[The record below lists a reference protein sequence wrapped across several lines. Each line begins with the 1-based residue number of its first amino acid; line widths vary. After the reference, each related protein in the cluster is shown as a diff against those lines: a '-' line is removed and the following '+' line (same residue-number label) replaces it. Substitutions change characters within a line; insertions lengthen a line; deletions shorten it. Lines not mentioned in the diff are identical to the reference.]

1 MAMPMGEGAV
11 VAAAPE
17 EAWAGEREPAQKPEE
32 PSLSAGEWLTK
43 SLFSSPVN
51 SLLTVVFS
59 LLVLL
64 AARGLLNFTF
74 SEERTWRA
82 VKTNMRFLFT
92 HAYPQEQYARIW
104 VCVGVIAVLSGLSA
118 GLLAKTGRGISMKK
132 LSMNLMGTGGVIG
145 LGILLREPSAVV
157 DAEGQALH
165 REPAAAVGDSFVGW
179 LDANFMAV
187 LGTLVLANIALAVWF
202 HFQGTYLR
210 DRPEPRV
217 AHGVLVLASVAV
229 LIMEQYATGEVVRE
243 SFPDAMTDRAWWW
256 LAVAVLAGLGAALW
270 FGLGDARRR
279 NTFVP
284 AMHVFFAAAGLMVLS
299 AWVYPWGHYAF
310 LEGEFISEPGSTVA
324 MTTKLP
330 WTVMWVLLVGTF
342 LLGRALSRARAAP
355 RLRVPLNL
363 LWVMTPFVLYW
374 AVLRDPDLD
383 WDHVVS
389 TDIPMAVFFAVFGGL
404 VVWYLAH
411 PRIGEAGRIMAVVLV
426 GVAVLNWVAAFFG
439 WYPMLQKARIS
450 FLLLAVVALLAHNF
464 AGDRAQRMK
473 LVAAWVATMAV
484 FHWLVTLVNSP
495 STVET
500 PTDALIGGFGIT
512 LIVAVFTLLLAF
524 PLGVLLALA
533 RTSKLPIFR
542 VLSTAYIEVFRGVPL
557 ITILFFFT
565 LVFNL
570 FLPQNMELMDIAGAT
585 IGFALFSAAYL
596 AENVRGGLQAVRR
609 GQYEASDAVG
619 LTTVQR
625 TLFIVLPQALRV
637 SIPPLVGQVI
647 ATFKE
652 TSLLAVVGIF
662 DFLRIADKVISAQ
675 SEFLGVKREG
685 LLFASFIYWIFAYN
699 MSKHSRRLEKRLGV
713 GER

>member
-1 MAMPMGEGAV
+1 MTVPMGDP
-11 VAAAPE
+11 AAAIADPA
-17 EAWAGEREPAQKPEE
+17 EAWAGEPEPTRKPEE
-32 PSLSAGEWLTK
+32 PSLSMGEWLAK
-43 SLFSSPVN
+43 NLFSSAVN

-59 LLVLL
+59 LVLIL
-64 AARGLLNFTF
+64 AGRGLLNFMF

-104 VCVGVIAVLSGLSA
+104 VCVGVIAVLSGLSI
-118 GLLAKTGRGISMKK
+118 GLLAKAGRGISAKK
-132 LSMNLMGTGGVIG
+132 LSMNLMAAGTLIG

-157 DAEGQALH
+157 DAEGEVLH
-165 REPAAAVGDSFVGW
+165 REPSAAVGDSFADW
-179 LDANFMAV
+179 LDSNSVAV
-187 LGTLVLANIALAVWF
+187 LAVLVAANVAVAVWF
-202 HFQGTYLR
+202 HLQGTYLQ
-210 DRPEPRV
+210 DRPEPTIV
-217 AHGVLVLASVAV
+217 HGSLVLASVGV
-229 LIMEQYATGEVVRE
+229 LILQQYATGDIVRE
-243 SFPDAMTDRAWWW
+243 SVADAMADRAWWW
-256 LAVAVLAGLGAALW
+256 LAAAVLAAAGAWLW

-279 NTFVP
+279 NTFLP
-284 AMHVFFAAAGLMVLS
+284 AMHVFLAAAGLMVLS
-299 AWVYPWGHYAF
+299 GWVYPWGHYAF
-310 LEGEFISEPGSTVA
+310 LDGEFISEPGSTVA

-330 WTVMWVLLVGTF
+330 WTVMWMLLVATF
-342 LLGRALSRARAAP
+342 VLGRMLRSVPAGRKL
-355 RLRVPLNL
+355 RLPLNL
-363 LWVMTPFVLYW
+363 LWVATPFVLYW

-383 WDHVVS
+383 WGHVLS
-389 TDIPMAVFFAVFGGL
+389 TDIPMALFFAVLGGI

-411 PRIGEAGRIMAVVLV
+411 PRIGEAGRIMAGLL
-426 GVAVLNWVAAFFG
+426 AAIAAFNWVAAYYG

-450 FLLLAVVALLAHNF
+450 FLLLAVVGLLAHNF
-464 AGDRAQRMK
+464 AGDRSQRAR
-473 LVAAWVATMAV
+473 LVAVWVAAMAV
-484 FHWLVTLVNSP
+484 FHWLVTLINSP

-512 LIVAVFTLLLAF
+512 LIVAVFTLLFAF

-542 VLSTAYIEVFRGVPL
+542 VLATGYIEVFRGVPL
-557 ITILFFFT
+557 ITLLFFFT
-565 LVFNL
+565 LILPL
-570 FLPQNMELMDIAGAT
+570 FLPANMALVDIAGAT
-585 IGFALFSAAYL
+585 IGFTMFSAAYL
-596 AENVRGGLQAVRR
+596 AENIRGGLQAVRR

-685 LLFASFIYWIFAYN
+685 LLFVSFIYWIFAYN
-699 MSKHSRRLEKRLGV
+699 MSKHSQRLEKRLGV

>member
-1 MAMPMGEGAV
+1 MTAQMGDPG
-11 VAAAPE
+11 AAAVDPA
-17 EAWAGEREPAQKPEE
+17 EAWAGESEPAQKPEE
-32 PSLSAGEWLTK
+32 PSLSIGEWLGRN
-43 SLFSSPVN
+43 LFSSAIN

-64 AARGLLNFTF
+64 VARGLLNFVF

-104 VCVGVIAVLSGLSA
+104 VCVGVIAVLAGLSI
-118 GLLAKTGRGISMKK
+118 GLLARTGAGISMKK
-132 LSMNLMGTGGVIG
+132 LSINLMGTGAVIAVGV
-145 LGILLREPSAVV
+145 LLREPSAAV
-157 DAEGQALH
+157 DGEGLALH
-165 REPAAAVGDSFVGW
+165 RDRATAAGDSFVDW
-179 LDANFMAV
+179 LDSNALAV
-187 LGTLVLANIALAVWF
+187 LGALLLANVALAVWF
-202 HFQGTYLR
+202 HVQGTYLR
-210 DRPEPRV
+210 AGTEPRT
-217 AHGVLVLASVAV
+217 AHGVLLLASAGV
-229 LIMEQYATGEVVRE
+229 LFLQQYGTGEIVRE
-243 SFPDAMTDRAWWW
+243 SFGGAMSDRAAWW
-256 LAVAVLAGLGAALW
+256 LAAAVFAGAGAALW

-284 AMHVFFAAAGLMVLS
+284 AMYVFFVASGVMVLS
-299 AWVYPWGHYAF
+299 GWVYPWGHYAF

-330 WTVMWVLLVGTF
+330 WTVMWVLLVATF
-342 LLGRALSRARAAP
+342 MAGRALRAARAGP
-355 RLRVPLNL
+355 KLRVPLNL
-363 LWVMTPFVLYW
+363 LWVLTPFALYW

-383 WDHVVS
+383 WDHVLS
-389 TDIPMAVFFAVFGGL
+389 TDIPMALFFAAFGGL
-404 VVWYLAH
+404 VVWFLAH
-411 PRIGEAGRIMAVVLV
+411 PRIGEAGRIISVALV
-426 GVAVLNWVAAFFG
+426 GVAVFNWVAAYFG

-450 FLLLAVVALLAHNF
+450 FLLLAVIAMLAHNF
-464 AGDRAQRMK
+464 AGDRSQRAK
-473 LVAAWVATMAV
+473 LVFAWVAMTV
-484 FHWLVTLVNSP
+484 VLHWMVTLVNSP
-495 STVET
+495 STVDT
-500 PTDALIGGFGIT
+500 PTDALIGGFATT

-524 PLGVLLALA
+524 PMGVLLALA

-542 VLSTAYIEVFRGVPL
+542 VLATAYIEVFRGVPL
-557 ITILFFFT
+557 ITLLFFFT
-565 LVFNL
+565 LIFNL
-570 FLPQNMELMDIAGAT
+570 FLPQNMELVEIAGAT

-596 AENVRGGLQAVRR
+596 AENVRGGLQAVRQ

-652 TSLLAVVGIF
+652 TSLLAVVGVF
-662 DFLRIADKVISAQ
+662 DFLRIADKVIPAQ

-685 LLFASFIYWIFAYN
+685 LLFVSLIYWVFAYN
-699 MSKHSRRLEKRLGV
+699 LSKHSQRLEKRLGV

>member
-1 MAMPMGEGAV
+1 MGDSAAV
-11 VAAAPE
+11 AVDPAE
-17 EAWAGEREPAQKPEE
+17 VWAGESEPARKPEE
-32 PSLSAGEWLTK
+32 PSLSVGEWLGRN
-43 SLFSSPVN
+43 LFSSAVN

-59 LLVLL
+59 LLVFLVV
-64 AARGLLNFTF
+64 RGLLNFVF

-104 VCVGVIAVLSGLSA
+104 VCVGVIAVLSGLSI
-118 GLLAKTGRGISMKK
+118 GLLARTGSGISMKK
-132 LSMNLMGTGGVIG
+132 LSINLMGAGAVIA
-145 LGILLREPSAVV
+145 LGILLREPSAAV
-157 DAEGQALH
+157 DGEGLALH
-165 REPAAAVGDSFVGW
+165 RERAAAVGNSFVDW
-179 LDANFMAV
+179 LDANAFAV
-187 LGTLVLANIALAVWF
+187 LGALVLANVALAVWF
-202 HFQGTYLR
+202 HLRGTYLNAR
-210 DRPEPRV
+210 TEPRV
-217 AHGVLVLASVAV
+217 AHGVLVLASAGV
-229 LIMEQYATGEVVRE
+229 LILQQYATGEIVRE
-243 SFPDAMTDRAWWW
+243 SFPDAMSDRAPWW
-256 LAVAVLAGLGAALW
+256 LAAAVLAGAGAALW

-279 NTFVP
+279 HTFVP
-284 AMHVFFAAAGLMVLS
+284 AMYVFFTAAAVMVLS
-299 AWVYPWGHYAF
+299 GWVYPWGHYAF
-310 LEGEFISEPGSTVA
+310 LAGEFISEPGSTVA

-330 WTVMWVLLVGTF
+330 WTVVWVLLVATF
-342 LLGRALSRARAAP
+342 MLGRMLRAARAGP
-355 RLRVPLNL
+355 KLRVPLNL
-363 LWVMTPFVLYW
+363 LWVLAPFVLYW

-383 WDHVVS
+383 WDHVLS
-389 TDIPMAVFFAVFGGL
+389 TDIPMALFFAAFGGL
-404 VVWYLAH
+404 VVWYLTH

-426 GVAVLNWVAAFFG
+426 AVAVLNWVAAYFG

-450 FLLLAVVALLAHNF
+450 FLLLAVVALLAHHF
-464 AGDRAQRMK
+464 AGDRSQRTK

-484 FHWLVTLVNSP
+484 LHWMVTLVNSP
-495 STVET
+495 STVDT
-500 PTDALIGGFGIT
+500 PTDTLIGGIATT

-524 PLGVLLALA
+524 PMGVLLALA

-557 ITILFFFT
+557 ITLLFFFT
-565 LVFNL
+565 LIFNL
-570 FLPQNMELMDIAGAT
+570 FLPQNMELVDIAGAT

-596 AENVRGGLQAVRR
+596 AENIRGGLQAVRR

-675 SEFLGVKREG
+675 SEFIGVKREG
-685 LLFASFIYWIFAYN
+685 LLFVSLIYWVFAYN
-699 MSKHSRRLEKRLGV
+699 MSKHSQRLEKRLGV

>member
-1 MAMPMGEGAV
+1 MGMPMGEGAV
-11 VAAAPE
+11 TAAAPA

-32 PSLSAGEWLTK
+32 PSLSAWEWLRK
-43 SLFSSPVN
+43 NLFSSAVN
-51 SLLTVVFS
+51 SALTVVFT
-59 LLVLL
+59 LLVVL
-64 AARGLLNFTF
+64 AVRGLLNFTF

-104 VCVGVIAVLSGLSA
+104 VCVGAIAVLSGLSV

-157 DAEGQALH
+157 DSEGLAMH
-165 REPAAAVGDSFVGW
+165 RDPAAAVGDSFVDW
-179 LDANFMAV
+179 LDANALAV
-187 LGTLVLANIALAVWF
+187 LGVLVLANVALAVWF
-202 HFQGTYLR
+202 HLQGTYLR
-210 DRPEPRV
+210 DGPEPRV
-217 AHGVLVLASVAV
+217 AHGVLVLASIGV
-229 LIMEQYATGEVVRE
+229 LIVQQYATGEIVRE
-243 SFPDAMTDRAWWW
+243 SFADAMADRAWWW
-256 LAVAVLAGLGAALW
+256 LGAVVLAGSGAALW

-284 AMHVFFAAAGLMVLS
+284 AMHVFFAAAGIMVLS
-299 AWVYPWGHYAF
+299 AWLYPWGHYAF

-342 LLGRALSRARAAP
+342 LLGRALSTAGTAS

-383 WDHVVS
+383 WDHVLS
-389 TDIPMAVFFAVFGGL
+389 TDIPMALFFAAFGGL

-426 GVAVLNWVAAFFG
+426 GVAVLNWVAAYFG

-464 AGDRAQRMK
+464 AGDRTQRLR
-473 LVAAWVATMAV
+473 LVAAWVAIMAV

-512 LIVAVFTLLLAF
+512 LIVAVFTLLAAF

-565 LVFNL
+565 LIFNL
-570 FLPQNMELMDIAGAT
+570 FLPDNMSLTDIAGAT

-625 TLFIVLPQALRV
+625 TLFVVLPQSLRV

-685 LLFASFIYWIFAYN
+685 LLFVSFIYWIFAYN
-699 MSKHSRRLEKRLGV
+699 MSKHSQRLEKRLGV